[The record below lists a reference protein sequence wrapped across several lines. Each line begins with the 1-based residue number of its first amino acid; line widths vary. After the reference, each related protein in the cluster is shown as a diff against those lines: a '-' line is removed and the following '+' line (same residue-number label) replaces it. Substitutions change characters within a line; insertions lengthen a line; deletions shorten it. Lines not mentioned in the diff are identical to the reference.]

1 MDDGAADWDEAERKA
16 WIWAYLAGLPV
27 QLPLREH
34 PEGECSHCDA
44 LRTLLE
50 QVDELLAELTTSYC
64 TPN

>member
-44 LRTLLE
+44 LRSLLE
-50 QVDELLAELTTSYC
+50 QVDDLIDEVCLRFVSA
-64 TPN
+64 N